1 MWKKLSTLVLMAACL
16 ACLVSPAYSQ
26 DKVSE
31 LEKKI
36 QSLEAQ
42 LNELKTM
49 LQDQQAKP
57 AAAAPEAVV
66 EEKPQTKLVGPG
78 GTLQIGGDIRFR
90 GLMFDNVWNF
100 DNARDND
107 QREVFRFRPR
117 VFLDW
122 KPTDDTEIYVRMAKE
137 WFYGQDNERLDYYV
151 EAKDVMFDNAWGEWR
166 NMFGSPFSVRI
177 GRQDLI
183 YGDGFILM
191 DGTPQDGSQ
200 TFAFD
205 AAKLSLAHDWGT
217 SDLLYAKL
225 AEVGYQD
232 ADDEDLYGIYN
243 KFKFDNIDGL
253 GLEPY
258 FLVRNKNDAP
268 DFSGFTHPA
277 NPNPATGQPYAYTYP
292 FGPYDPSPKEQTFLL
307 GMRATYG
314 FDIQDGVN
322 LAFAAEGGKQ
332 WGNVD
337 FTGSP
342 LGDMSKG
349 YSRYALD
356 DTVERDAWGGQF
368 SSTLSFNNMAWKPSV
383 RAGVSYMSGDDPTTA
398 DYEGWDDFY
407 SQWPKYSELYVYSL
421 YDGFKF
427 ATRANDPDVGL
438 WSNMILPE
446 VMFTVKP
453 TDKLT
458 QSLRWVYFLA
468 DEDNGPGNGDE
479 RGHNLQWLT
488 SYVFTKNLSG
498 HFLFEWFEPGDY
510 YLNDADGA
518 MFTRFQIMYTF

>member
-49 LQDQQAKP
+49 LQEQQAKP
-57 AAAAPEAVV
+57 AAAAPEAAA

-100 DNARDND
+100 NNARDSD

-166 NMFGSPFSVRI
+166 DMFGSPFSVRI

-205 AAKLSLAHDWGT
+205 AAKLSLAHDWGS

-232 ADDEDLYGIYN
+232 SDDEDLYGIYN
-243 KFKFDNIDGL
+243 KFKFDNVEGL

-277 NPNPATGQPYAYTYP
+277 NPNPATGQPYPYTYP

-307 GMRATYG
+307 GMRAT
-314 FDIQDGVN
+314 
-322 LAFAAEGGKQ
+322 
-332 WGNVD
+332 
-337 FTGSP
+337 
-342 LGDMSKG
+342 
-349 YSRYALD
+349 
-356 DTVERDAWGGQF
+356 
-368 SSTLSFNNMAWKPSV
+368 
-383 RAGVSYMSGDDPTTA
+383 
-398 DYEGWDDFY
+398 
-407 SQWPKYSELYVYSL
+407 
-421 YDGFKF
+421 
-427 ATRANDPDVGL
+427 
-438 WSNMILPE
+438 
-446 VMFTVKP
+446 
-453 TDKLT
+453 
-458 QSLRWVYFLA
+458 
-468 DEDNGPGNGDE
+468 
-479 RGHNLQWLT
+479 
-488 SYVFTKNLSG
+488 
-498 HFLFEWFEPGDY
+498 
-510 YLNDADGA
+510 
-518 MFTRFQIMYTF
+518 